1 MSNSSDNP
9 LNAGDLHRAGRVE
22 TLRSYGILDTPR
34 EARFDDLTAIV
45 ANLLDTDYAAIAFFD
60 ENRIWFKSAIGLKA
74 SEVPIKGSLAELVI
88 PNPDEVTIIPNL
100 KTDPRLKVSAFR
112 NEIQQIGTFAGAPLI
127 APNGEVIGTVSVI
140 DAQER
145 EFSNEDKAGLQRM
158 ARQII
163 DLMESRREA
172 ERLQESLRQQQA
184 ELRSIAV
191 ADRIARTLVSNVNT
205 PALYAS
211 ALDSFAQAVINEF
224 GWWAAQVWHQEE
236 EELIPHDFIFSTS
249 APRAITSL
257 KKLPVSSL
265 PSPSNEELELSAF
278 EAKLPALQTLDRQN
292 WHPRFEAL
300 VESGARDFVQL
311 EIAGPNYLAI
321 RILFILPSSR
331 ALTPDKLESLTS
343 AANLLPQVVR
353 RARSGVE
360 LEYQATHDQL
370 TGLLN
375 RRGLEK
381 SFASPVA
388 GPFTPPLRSIFFF
401 DLDKFKLVND
411 TYGHG
416 IGDELLI
423 EVAKRIK
430 QSSRPVDLLARLGG
444 DEFVMISQ
452 GFEDVEALTNATDRL
467 METLSAP
474 FKASNSVTLKPLV
487 SIGISTWDGFTPLSD
502 AIAQSDSMMYEAKS
516 TGGNKYL
523 VDSRKF
529 SDLIQGKNVS
539 QSAEFDVQTYEIFD
553 LDRER
558 TTGIYAHISLP
569 VYYAP
574 SVIKEV
580 AQKLVTKLGRVK
592 TGNGSPELLIEIDSV
607 RRSDR
612 ANIDALFENLKKVNK
627 VELLTYVVDTK
638 SSAQDGA
645 SIALELKDLKLAG
658 VALANFGSGT
668 ADIALLET
676 LRPEYLIL
684 PSEFLEDGEKIN
696 ESSLRAVAA
705 ISKALGIPAISPLNT
720 GSRHAEM
727 LTHLGVELT
736 LKKFQSER

>member
-1 MSNSSDNP
+1 MSNSSFNP
-9 LNAGDLHRAGRVE
+9 LFAGDSQKGGRVE

-34 EARFDDLTAIV
+34 EARFDDLTATV
-45 ANLLDTDYAAIAFFD
+45 ADLLDTAYAAIAFFD
-60 ENRIWFKSAIGLKA
+60 KDRIWFKSAIGLKA
-74 SEVPIKGSLAELVI
+74 TEVPIQGSLAELVI

-127 APNGEVIGTVSVI
+127 APNGQVIGTVSVI
-140 DAQER
+140 DVRER
-145 EFSNEDKAGLQRM
+145 EFTTEDKAGLQRM

-163 DLMESRREA
+163 ELMESRREA

-184 ELRSIAV
+184 ELRSLAV

-205 PALYAS
+205 PSLYAS

-224 GWWAAQVWHQEE
+224 GWWAAQVWHKEE
-236 EELIPHDFIFSTS
+236 QELIPHDFIFSTS

-257 KKLPVSSL
+257 KKLPMSAL
-265 PSPSNEELELSAF
+265 PSPSNEEMEMSAF
-278 EAKLPALQTLDRQN
+278 EANPPLIQTLDDQS

-300 VESGARDFVQL
+300 VESGARDFVRL
-311 EIAGPNYLAI
+311 EIAGPNFLAL
-321 RILFILPSSR
+321 RIIFILPSSR

-343 AANLLPQVVR
+343 ASNLLPQVVR

-381 SFASPVA
+381 SFAAPVA
-388 GPFTPPLRSIFFF
+388 GPFTPPPRSIFFF

-423 EVAKRIK
+423 EVARRIK

-467 METLSAP
+467 IENLTAP

-516 TGGNKYL
+516 SGGNKYL

-529 SDLIQGKNVS
+529 SELIQGKTVA
-539 QSAEFDVQTYEIFD
+539 QSLEFDVQPYEIYD
-553 LDRER
+553 LEREK
-558 TTGIYAHISLP
+558 TTGIYAYLSLP

-574 SVIKEV
+574 TVIKEV
-580 AQKLVTKLGRVK
+580 AQILVTQLGRIK
-592 TGNGSPELLIEIDSV
+592 TGNGAPELLIEIDSV

-612 ANIDALFENLKKVNK
+612 ANIDALFEILKKLNR
-627 VELLTYVVDTK
+627 VELLTYVVDTRT
-638 SSAQDGA
+638 STQDVT
-645 SIALELKDLKLAG
+645 SIAMELKDHKLAG
-658 VALANFGSGT
+658 IALSNFGSGT
-668 ADIALLET
+668 ADISLIES

-684 PSEFLEDGEKIN
+684 PSEFLADEEKIQ

-720 GSRHAEM
+720 GTRQAEM
-727 LTHLGVELT
+727 LAHLGVDLT